1 MGIDIRQKEKME
13 KAMEFVERMKKI
25 QKEAGVAL
33 KRIQEEMKQQVDKGR
48 KKTEVWK
55 VGDKVMLST
64 KDLVFKERLV
74 QKIVNCYIG
83 LYIIDKVVSIN
94 VVKL

>member
-1 MGIDIRQKEKME
+1 M
-13 KAMEFVERMKKI
+13 
-25 QKEAGVAL
+25 

-55 VGDKVMLST
+55 VGDRVMLST
-64 KDLVFKERLV
+64 KDLVFKERLA